1 MVMPYP
7 KTSKKFTPGEF
18 YDLRRTIAIKSET
31 RRRLAEDPLY
41 AADLPQEVSMQLTYK
56 CNLRCVHCFQWNEQ
70 GFFHSY
76 DSRRKRSELDIT
88 IVEDVLR
95 MTAEQRAKLFL
106 WGGEPLMHSRFG
118 DIAALLERYP
128 RVVNMCTNGL
138 LMERN
143 AEHLLRIGPTL
154 NLLVSLDGFEAE
166 HEALRGPGSFAR
178 TMRNVNLLLDLQRR
192 GEYRGEISVA
202 CMVSEAMVG
211 RMYEFTQWAEETG
224 FNSVYWL
231 LPWFISPETAASMDR
246 LYQDEFAWLN
256 PPEPGAKP
264 TWHSYTYALPEELI
278 PVLRASMA
286 ALAGRVWKVRLRYQ
300 PQIEDDEV
308 DSFIRGTSRPAQ
320 RRHRCLAVSNRIE
333 IHADGR
339 VSSCKFFPEFVI
351 GDLHDSG
358 AGELWQSERFQ
369 RVRASLREN
378 GLMPVCSKCILLYL
392 NGD

>member
-1 MVMPYP
+1 
-7 KTSKKFTPGEF
+7 
-18 YDLRRTIAIKSET
+18 
-31 RRRLAEDPLY
+31 
-41 AADLPQEVSMQLTYK
+41 
-56 CNLRCVHCFQWNEQ
+56 
-70 GFFHSY
+70 
-76 DSRRKRSELDIT
+76 
-88 IVEDVLR
+88 
-95 MTAEQRAKLFL
+95 
-106 WGGEPLMHSRFG
+106 
-118 DIAALLERYP
+118 
-128 RVVNMCTNGL
+128 
-138 LMERN
+138 
-143 AEHLLRIGPTL
+143 
-154 NLLVSLDGFEAE
+154 
-166 HEALRGPGSFAR
+166 
-178 TMRNVNLLLDLQRR
+178 
-192 GEYRGEISVA
+192 
-202 CMVSEAMVG
+202 MVG

-256 PPEPGAKP
+256 PPEPGEKP

>member
-1 MVMPYP
+1 MPYP
-7 KTSKKFTPGEF
+7 KTKKKFTPGEF
-18 YDLRRTIAIKSET
+18 NDLRRTVAIRAET

-41 AADLPQEVSMQLTYK
+41 ASDLPQEVSMQLTYK
-56 CNLRCVHCFQWNEQ
+56 CNLRCTHCFQWNEQ

-95 MTAEQRAKLFL
+95 MTAKQRAKLFL
-106 WGGEPLMHSRFG
+106 WGGEPLMHSKFG
-118 DIAALLERYP
+118 DVAALLEQYP

-166 HEALRGPGSFAR
+166 HEALRGAGSFAR
-178 TMRNVNLLLDLQRR
+178 TMRNVNALLDLQRR

-202 CMVSEAMVG
+202 CMVSEAMVS
-211 RMYEFTQWAEETG
+211 RMYEFTQWAEDAG

-256 PPEPGAKP
+256 PPEPGDKP
-264 TWHSYTYALPEELI
+264 TWHSYTYALPEEHI
-278 PVLRASMA
+278 PALQDSMA
-286 ALAGRVWKVRLRYQ
+286 ALASRVWKVRLRYQ
-300 PQIEDDEV
+300 PQIQDDEV
-308 DSFIRGTSRPAQ
+308 DDFIRGTSRPAQ

-351 GDLHDSG
+351 GDLHDSS
-358 AGELWQSERFQ
+358 AAELWQSECFQ
-369 RVRASLREN
+369 RVRATLRKN